1 MEEQILTVDAN
12 LNEGK
17 IIPVKIEGELL
28 AKLGIYQ
35 MLLQS
40 EIDNEGLNHEVS
52 LSETIE
58 YIVTEKLD
66 SIMEVVEENEDE

>member
-1 MEEQILTVDAN
+1 MKEEVITVDAN

-28 AKLGIYQ
+28 AKLGLYQ
-35 MLLQS
+35 MLLQE
-40 EIDNEGLNHEVS
+40 EINKEGADYEVS

-66 SIMEVVEENEDE
+66 SIMEVVD

>member
-1 MEEQILTVDAN
+1 MNDETITVEEFN
-12 LNEGK
+12 PNEGK
-17 IIPVKIEGELL
+17 IIPVKIEGVLL

-35 MLLQS
+35 MLLQE
-40 EIDNEGLNHEVS
+40 EINEEGANYEVS

-66 SIMEVVEENEDE
+66 SIMEVVEDG